1 MARRA
6 SKTISFIQDGSM
18 DGPLAVKGL
27 AHQPQ
32 CTATLSADRTA
43 TFTFLMATLPNCHV
57 RTALTQLTSN
67 KQFLESG

>member
-1 MARRA
+1 
-6 SKTISFIQDGSM
+6 M